1 MGKRVF
7 IRKFH
12 ILLFT
17 VLFVISFSSAKA
29 SSIKKVYFDRNLK
42 AVNHEEFA
50 EYYRVEMYPD
60 DKAEPITY
68 RFYSRT
74 GTLLAEGTATHL
86 DAKDHSKSIYVGEN
100 ISYYNN
106 GSIAERF
113 VLEKPGPLSEATY
126 YEAYNENNRLIMKGT
141 QSADG
146 FTGERFDY
154 EENGFVYHYFLENGV
169 QQGELQIYNGD
180 KLYLTTSFVNGKEEG
195 KRTTYYPSGKK
206 SSEQVISNNLE
217 NGLYES
223 YDENGRV
230 VNRVPYKN
238 GLPVGTVIL
247 NMKDLDGATSYKY
260 YEMNSAP
267 DAPLFIS
274 VYASKKEYTVSDRR
288 LKTRS
293 GDKISGHHDHFNILR
308 YDLFIQNLTDE
319 SITTSLDNIKV
330 ITYKKNAKKK
340 ENVSSPR
347 SFAGKEL
354 NKGSGNE
361 LDIYID
367 EENAK
372 EICVRHFSHES
383 EVAYENASDIA
394 KSAATT
400 TSNSLGYQTDYSKAS
415 ATQTSG
421 TASAAIGGAASRY
434 GAVGNNGYVF
444 GGSRGGWAALGASA
458 SKSSA
463 SASSLSYSSNI
474 QSTRTVSGAVYYQVL
489 EAEQNKAANYIFQ
502 VQRQS
507 MDEIERLITSDFSIP
522 AHQSIEREILASEEL
537 EDFIELS
544 FTINGYEY
552 SLTLED

>member
-1 MGKRVF
+1 
-7 IRKFH
+7 
-12 ILLFT
+12 
-17 VLFVISFSSAKA
+17 
-29 SSIKKVYFDRNLK
+29 
-42 AVNHEEFA
+42 
-50 EYYRVEMYPD
+50 
-60 DKAEPITY
+60 
-68 RFYSRT
+68 
-74 GTLLAEGTATHL
+74 
-86 DAKDHSKSIYVGEN
+86 
-100 ISYYNN
+100 
-106 GSIAERF
+106 
-113 VLEKPGPLSEATY
+113 
-126 YEAYNENNRLIMKGT
+126 MKGT

-267 DAPLFIS
+267 DSPLFIS

>member
-7 IRKFH
+7 IEKFH
-12 ILLFT
+12 FFLFT
-17 VLFVISFSSAKA
+17 VLFAISFTSANA
-29 SSIKKVYFDRNLK
+29 SSIKKVFFDRNLK
-42 AVNHEEFA
+42 AVDYEEFA

-60 DKAEPITY
+60 DKTEPIVY
-68 RFYSRT
+68 RLYSRT

-106 GSIAERF
+106 GNVAERF
-113 VLEKPGPLSEATY
+113 ILEKPGPLAEATY
-126 YEAYNENNRLIMKGT
+126 YEAYSEDNRLNMKGT
-141 QSADG
+141 QSDGG
-146 FTGERFDY
+146 FTGEKYDY
-154 EENGFVYHYFLENGV
+154 EVNGIVYHYFLENGI
-169 QQGELQIYNGD
+169 QQGEMQIYNGD
-180 KLYLTTSFVNGKEEG
+180 KLYLTTSFVKGKEEG

-206 SSEQVISNNLE
+206 SSEQVISNDLE

-223 YDENGRV
+223 FDENGRV
-230 VNRVPYKN
+230 VNRIPYKN

-247 NMKDLDGATSYKY
+247 NMNDMDGATSYKY
-260 YEMNSAP
+260 YEMKSAAN
-267 DAPLFIS
+267 APLFIS

-293 GDKISGHHDHFNILR
+293 GNKISGHHDHFNILR
-308 YDLFIQNLTDE
+308 YDLFIQNLTDK
-319 SITTSLDNIKV
+319 SITTSIDDIKV

-354 NKGSGNE
+354 NKGYGNE

-372 EICVRHFSHES
+372 EICIRHFSHES

-400 TSNSLGYQTDYSKAS
+400 TSDSFGYQTDYSKAS
-415 ATQTSG
+415 ANQTSG
-421 TASAAIGGAASRY
+421 TASAVIGGSASQY

-458 SKSSA
+458 SKTSA

-489 EAEQNKAANYIFQ
+489 EAEQNKAAKYVSR
-502 VQRQS
+502 VQQQS
-507 MDEIERLITSDFSIP
+507 MDEIERLITSDFCIP

-544 FTINGYEY
+544 FIINGYEY
-552 SLTLED
+552 SLILED